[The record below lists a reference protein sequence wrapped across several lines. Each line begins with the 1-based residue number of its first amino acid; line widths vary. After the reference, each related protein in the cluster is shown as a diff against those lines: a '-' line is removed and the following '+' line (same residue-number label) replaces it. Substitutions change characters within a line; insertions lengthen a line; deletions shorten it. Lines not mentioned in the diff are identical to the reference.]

1 MFPNPH
7 NTLEDFVI
15 KLREQRYAP
24 SSIKTYKNALSKFFV
39 AFNSHDLKH
48 LSIRQIQ
55 NFISKLH
62 DKDGIS
68 PTYQRQI
75 ISAINKY
82 YGFYFN
88 RKLDMTF
95 LYQRRTLKRLPRH
108 LSVAEVKALINV
120 CKNLKHMCIMK
131 LLYGCGLRVSE
142 VITLK
147 ISDIDSGNMRILI
160 RNTKGKKDRTVA
172 LPKSLLLS
180 LDQYCRLYQPK
191 TVVFEGQK
199 AQHYSPKSIQVF
211 VKKYA
216 QKAKIQKRV
225 TPHMLRHSYATHQL
239 ENGVSIQYLQAALGH
254 KNITTTELYNHV
266 ANSSNRI
273 KINPLDHL

>member
-62 DKDGIS
+62 YKDGIS

-75 ISAINKY
+75 ISAINMY

-95 LYQRRTLKRLPRH
+95 LCPRRTLKRLPKH
-108 LSVAEVKALINV
+108 LSVAEVNALIKV
-120 CKNLKHMCIMK
+120 CENLKHMCIMK

-160 RNTKGKKDRTVA
+160 RNAKGKKDRTVA
-172 LPKSLLLS
+172 LPKSLLFS
-180 LDQYCRLYQPK
+180 LEEYYKLYQPK

-216 QKAKIQKRV
+216 QKAEIQKKV

-239 ENGVSIQYLQAALGH
+239 ENGVSIQYIQAALGH

-266 ANSSNRI
+266 ANSSNKI

>member
-1 MFPNPH
+1 
-7 NTLEDFVI
+7 LEDFVI

-95 LYQRRTLKRLPRH
+95 LNQRRTLKRLPRH

-180 LDQYCRLYQPK
+180 LDQYYRLYQPK

-216 QKAKIQKRV
+216 QKAKIQIRV